1 MIQKK
6 QQYKQ
11 SGMTMVELMIAL
23 LIGLLL
29 SAAIITVYISNKNT
43 FWQTEAAAS
52 MQDNALFAKRLIGDE
67 IQHAKYPGEIAVSS
81 DKIDYKGMT
90 LIDDCGPTGVK
101 KLAELPGVFAIN
113 FNSIS
118 VHLPACLTKS
128 DIKVGTDILF
138 IKRSAREAP
147 ASFTDIKNEKLYVKV
162 TGVDSGE
169 LFIGADI
176 ASVSTHYVHG
186 GDDLDTIRE
195 FICRVYYIHHPAGT
209 VFPQLRRKTLRKNGS
224 NWEWF
229 TETVADGIE
238 DIHFQFGVDT
248 TPVQNE
254 KNKVDRYLTADLV
267 NAAHWNEVEAIKMFI
282 LTQSTRSDSGFI
294 DKKTYN
300 YRGTDYTPA
309 NGSYASY
316 HRKLHQTTFMI
327 TNK

>member
-1 MIQKK
+1 
-6 QQYKQ
+6 
-11 SGMTMVELMIAL
+11 MVELMIAL

-67 IQHAKYPGEIAVSS
+67 IQHAKYPGEIAVSI
-81 DKIDYKGMT
+81 DKIDYKGMA

-118 VHLPACLTKS
+118 VDLPACLTKS

-147 ASFTDIKNEKLYVKV
+147 ASITDIKNEKLYVKV
-162 TGVDSGE
+162 TGTDSGE
-169 LFIGADI
+169 LFIGANK
-176 ASVSTHYVHG
+176 ASVVASDHYVHG
-186 GDDLDTIRE
+186 GDDMDSIRE

-209 VFPQLRRKTLRKNGS
+209 VFPQLRRKTLRNNGS
-224 NWEWF
+224 SWEWI

-248 TPVQNE
+248 NPIPNGQV
-254 KNKVDRYLTADLV
+254 NKYYTAEQLSATAD
-267 NAAHWNEVEAIKMFI
+267 WNEIHAIKMFM